1 MYEELYHLQAKPF
14 RLSPDPEFFFASRG
28 HKRALA
34 YLRYGLNQSEGFVV
48 ITGDPGT
55 GKTTLAQIL
64 LQELGQTDIVVA
76 HLTTTQ
82 LEADD
87 MLRMVVASYGLRYE
101 GVDKAGLLKTLEAFL
116 LARSREHKRAL
127 LVVDEAQ
134 NLPPRSVE
142 ELRML
147 SNLQVGG
154 QALLQIFMLGQ
165 AQFRQM
171 LDRPDLEQLR
181 QRVISNYHLSALAA
195 DECKSY
201 VESRLTRVGWVDDPH
216 ITDEAYDVIFNYTAG
231 IPRRI
236 NMLCDRVLLFS
247 CLEDR
252 HVIDEH
258 VLQEVTDELQ
268 SETSGR
274 PIQVAEPDDSAVDA
288 SHASTALSA
297 ELQTKEA
304 DSILG
309 VLDESE
315 TAISNNSTISS
326 SPSPE
331 RPVSESPVMPDAK
344 SSGDSQIENAPDGNW
359 SQSVAHARQEPVE
372 DESEAEDKVLSA
384 EDAEKLLDKERFRV
398 ITGGKKA
405 PDQEVKPAH
414 VRGTEYTVPIPD
426 AKGDSEEVVLRKV
439 LRLVLA
445 FHRSP
450 RSFPGLD
457 DPTQPLPNGLG
468 AIMALAV
475 ADDDTIKNLRQ
486 IAVLGIS
493 PAMLRAAVR
502 FFIRRVLLVANA
514 DDYRILGLVPNASM
528 PDIEAHYGLI
538 MHLLRQEN
546 PNEDDSS
553 ITLVGA
559 AYEQLC
565 RSELSPGAYEP
576 TKITPKTSIDDD
588 ALDLDLSPGAGAG
601 AGMDR
606 TTTRRITPNTFATIP
621 DTRNVDLPRKG
632 SSGGRITLL
641 LAALVAAVGFYLS
654 GIFGFDSDVGVIDRW
669 LSKNER
675 VEQVQPG
682 SIEPEENVSVSEN
695 LILEESASS
704 VVVKAET
711 GSESEQ
717 SATTDSQ
724 NSIDKRVAATL
735 SDPGLTDS
743 ETSHPGVNQSK
754 ESAGLAENNS
764 SDQKAMLEPS
774 VNQTML
780 LELQAR
786 AEEAVLAQQKAE
798 AEAASRTEELAS
810 LKQVEQER
818 LAEEA
823 RDRKAAEESAKV
835 KAREL
840 QELKAQLQRSA
851 EARALAEAQVSLEAK
866 ARAEAELRAGQEAE
880 ISARR
885 KEEARAAEQRRIEA
899 EQRAQQAEE
908 LARQQALQQQ
918 SLQQLSLQQQE
929 TEARAQAPI
938 EEENQLAESA
948 AEAGLLNAIAVEEV
962 AQVRSA
968 EDAGKISQSDLQGM
982 LRRFEAVYRSGDIKG
997 LINILATTTRTND
1010 ITTQDDIRTSYQK
1023 VFNGTV
1029 SRNIKFNDMV
1039 WEREDDYARG
1049 NGTYEFSARIN
1060 GQQQDLKGQ
1069 GEVVMQFERELGKL
1083 QITRFYFSDSVPD
1096 QSILNRANKQISQN
1110 ALNDLT
1116 GKFVGA
1122 YETGN
1127 IELFMSL
1134 FTSDALSD
1142 GLGVQAIRQDYAELF
1157 ANTTLR
1163 EMNLRNMKWQ
1173 WVDGGVAQGQSE
1185 YDVEVQF
1192 KGSND
1197 LKLVHGK
1204 LWIHAQEWNGVP
1216 RIKELGFQE

>member
-201 VESRLTRVGWVDDPH
+201 VESRLTRVGWRDDPH

-331 RPVSESPVMPDAK
+331 RPVSESPVMPAAK

-414 VRGTEYTVPIPD
+414 VHGTEYTAPIPD

-502 FFIRRVLLVANA
+502 FFIRRVLFVANA
-514 DDYRILGLVPNASM
+514 DDYRILGLLPNASI
-528 PDIEAHYGLI
+528 PDIETHYGLI
-538 MHLLRQEN
+538 MHLLRQEK
-546 PNEDDSS
+546 PNEDDSG
-553 ITLVGA
+553 IKLVGA
-559 AYEQLC
+559 AYERLC
-565 RSELSPGAYEP
+565 RSELSPGANEP
-576 TKITPKTSIDDD
+576 TKKTLETSIDDD
-588 ALDLDLSPGAGAG
+588 VLDLDLSPGAGTDNTA
-601 AGMDR
+601 
-606 TTTRRITPNTFATIP
+606 TRRITPNTFATIP
-621 DTRNVDLPRKG
+621 DTHIVDLPRKG

-641 LAALVAAVGFYLS
+641 LAALVIAALLYLS
-654 GIFGFDSDVGVIDRW
+654 GIFGFDGDVGIIIDSW
-669 LSKNER
+669 LQKTER
-675 VEQVQPG
+675 VQQAQPG
-682 SIEPEENVSVSEN
+682 SVEPEENVSASEN
-695 LILEESASS
+695 LALEESASS
-704 VVVKAET
+704 VVVNVET
-711 GSESEQ
+711 GSESGQ
-717 SATTDSQ
+717 SVATDSQ
-724 NSIDKRVAATL
+724 NIIGKRVTDTQGD
-735 SDPGLTDS
+735 SGLTDS
-743 ETSHPGVNQSK
+743 EMSPPGGSQNK
-754 ESAGLAENNS
+754 ESTGLAENISN
-764 SDQKAMLEPS
+764 DQKAVLDPS

-780 LELQAR
+780 LELEAR
-786 AEEAVLAQQKAE
+786 AEEARLAQQQAE
-798 AEAASRTEELAS
+798 AEAASQAEELAS
-810 LKQVEQER
+810 LKRIEQER

-823 RDRKAAEESAKV
+823 RNRKAAEENAKV

-840 QELKAQLQRSA
+840 QELKAELQRSA

-866 ARAEAELRAGQEAE
+866 ARAEAELRAAQEAE
-880 ISARR
+880 INVRR
-885 KEEARAAEQRRIEA
+885 EEEARAAEQRRIQV

-918 SLQQLSLQQQE
+918 SLQQQE